1 MTAGLSYD
9 TGAAELMA
17 IKEKSNNQAGTREVV
32 AEMAKMPL
40 IYEPQTGW
48 SYSLGHDVLATCS
61 RGCLLTKFS
70 VYLKKNIF
78 EPLGIK
84 DMYFH
89 WEGELEKEFVPFIWV
104 SLDRIRSDRMM
115 DP

>member
-1 MTAGLSYD
+1 
-9 TGAAELMA
+9 MA

-40 IYEPQTGW
+40 IYEPQTRW
-48 SYSLGHDVLATCS
+48 SYSLGHDVLAAVVEVVS
-61 RGCLLTKFS
+61 GTKFS

-78 EPLGIK
+78 RTAWNKGYVLSLGWRTRK
-84 DMYFH
+84 
-89 WEGELEKEFVPFIWV
+89 KEFVPFIWV

>member
-1 MTAGLSYD
+1 
-9 TGAAELMA
+9 
-17 IKEKSNNQAGTREVV
+17 
-32 AEMAKMPL
+32 MPL
-40 IYEPQTGW
+40 IYEPQTRW
-48 SYSLGHDVLATCS
+48 SYSLGHDVLAAVVEVVS
-61 RGCLLTKFS
+61 GTKFS

-89 WEGELEKEFVPFIWV
+89 WDGELEKRIVLFIWV